1 MRTKAGFPHPYGKPN
16 FHLLNPAQKFE
27 EEQKYDKMNFESQ
40 NDQQQKTV
48 LHQMLSDSSNNR
60 KRKLGLMDEVYSV
73 YENIS
78 GLILNIENAESP
90 KTVTDQ

>member
-1 MRTKAGFPHPYGKPN
+1 
-16 FHLLNPAQKFE
+16 
-27 EEQKYDKMNFESQ
+27 
-40 NDQQQKTV
+40 
-48 LHQMLSDSSNNR
+48 MLSDSSNNR

-78 GLILNIENAESP
+78 GLILNIENPESP